1 MRPNPSIDFLRPETS
16 YCGEFVVEFSRIMFK
31 YLTIIEKCGIFLVQ
45 KIYLIFLYDGGE
57 KMRQHEQVKEF
68 AVEDIIQLVR
78 KTDLS
83 DLNTFLVL
91 NGGTGVGK
99 TTAIMNSVLTELDTK
114 FGHLQSMLVVESRSI
129 TVEQLRHK
137 YGEAD
142 VCQRLGFANMIKKGK
157 VDYDWVVIDEC
168 HGLFS
173 EASFAEDTVII
184 GDWIKNRRTKQHI
197 IFITANDEY
206 FEELSKQFFS
216 DDSSFIYLFPDFTKY
231 VSNTYVKEIQ
241 FVKTKNTNATL
252 DYFLAQQED
261 KKGIIFLKS
270 ASKVKDWYFKLLD
283 QKKNVA
289 MLVSRANQTALSLDI
304 TQAKIAAK
312 DLLIELSDGQSGL
325 TLADLQDMADKQR
338 IADGK
343 ESLFTALREEHLP
356 EDINIL
362 IVTDTLQEGMSLTF
376 PKIDYMIIDGY
387 GEVEIRQK
395 VGRFRGNLDQ
405 LFIIFNPNNAR
416 RDFQIQSDLFAHFRK
431 LQAEGDQVELA
442 KQFGLMKGA
451 QFKIKYLIERAREDG
466 TKSYEVNEQAY
477 LHLLKDHKDYL
488 HLMGNTE
495 EAVQEMYS
503 YLGATP
509 SIIDPALIK
518 FSNQRELVMEIAE
531 RWRGIPLKGP
541 AQEAL
546 LEDFKAMGITDK
558 SRHQITSLRGCTTI
572 FNEAGVRIAEKQ
584 ATTKDIEQWPQYL
597 TKVREKFRVIV

>member
-1 MRPNPSIDFLRPETS
+1 MRE
-16 YCGEFVVEFSRIMFK
+16 
-31 YLTIIEKCGIFLVQ
+31 
-45 KIYLIFLYDGGE
+45 
-57 KMRQHEQVKEF
+57 HEQVKEF
-68 AVEDIIQLVR
+68 AVDDIIQLVR

-83 DLNTFLVL
+83 DINTFLVL

-99 TTAIMNSVLTELDTK
+99 TTAIMNNVLEELDHK
-114 FGHLQSMLVVESRSI
+114 FGHLQTMLVVESRSI

-142 VCQRLGFANMIKKGK
+142 VCQRMGFANMIKKGA

-173 EASFAEDTVII
+173 EASFAEDTTII
-184 GDWIKNRRTKQHI
+184 GDWIKYRRKNTHI

-216 DDSSFIYLFPDFTKY
+216 DESSFIYLFPDFTKY

-241 FVKTKNTNATL
+241 FIKTKNTNITL
-252 DYFLAQQED
+252 EYFLDQLQN
-261 KKGIIFLKS
+261 KRGIVFLKS

-304 TQAKIAAK
+304 NQAQIAAK

-343 ESLFTALREEHLP
+343 ESLFEALRHEHLP
-356 EDINIL
+356 DDISIL

-416 RDFQIQSDLFAHFRK
+416 RDFQIQSDMFAHFRK
-431 LQAEGDQVELA
+431 LQAEGNQVELA
-442 KQFGLMKGA
+442 KQFGILKGA
-451 QFKIKYLIERAREDG
+451 RFKVKYITERVKEDG
-466 TKSYEVNEQAY
+466 AKMYEVNEQAY

-495 EAVQEMYS
+495 EAVKEMYS

-509 SIIDPALIK
+509 KLLDPNIIRI
-518 FSNQRELVMEIAE
+518 SNQKELLLEIAE

-546 LEDFKAMGITDK
+546 LQDFKAMGITDK
-558 SRHQITSLRGCTTI
+558 SRHQISSLRGCTSMFDEVGIT
-572 FNEAGVRIAEKQ
+572 VVEKQ
-584 ATTKDIEQWPQYL
+584 ATKKDLEQWPQYL
-597 TKVREKFRVIV
+597 VKIREKYRVII

>member
-1 MRPNPSIDFLRPETS
+1 MRE
-16 YCGEFVVEFSRIMFK
+16 
-31 YLTIIEKCGIFLVQ
+31 
-45 KIYLIFLYDGGE
+45 
-57 KMRQHEQVKEF
+57 HEQVKEF
-68 AVEDIIQLVR
+68 AVDDIIQLVR

-83 DLNTFLVL
+83 NINTFLVL

-99 TTAIMNSVLTELDTK
+99 TTAIMNNVLEELDHK
-114 FGHLQSMLVVESRSI
+114 FGRLQTMLVVESRSI
-129 TVEQLRHK
+129 TVEQLRHR

-142 VCQRLGFANMIKKGK
+142 VCQRLGFANMIKKEK

-173 EASFAEDTVII
+173 EASFAEDTTII
-184 GDWIKNRRTKQHI
+184 GDWIKHSRKNTHI

-216 DDSSFIYLFPDFTKY
+216 EDSSFIYLFPDFTKY

-252 DYFLAQQED
+252 DYFLEQQEG
-261 KKGIIFLKS
+261 KRGIVFLKS

-283 QKKNVA
+283 QKKGVA

-304 TQAKIAAK
+304 VQAQSAAK
-312 DLLIELSDGQSGL
+312 NLMIELSDGQSGL

-343 ESLFTALREEHLP
+343 ESLFEALRNEHLP
-356 EDINIL
+356 DDISIL

-376 PKIDYMIIDGY
+376 PKIDFMIIDGY

-405 LFIIFNPNNAR
+405 LYIIFNPSNAR
-416 RDFQIQSDLFAHFRK
+416 RDFQIQSDMFAHFRK
-431 LQAEGDQVELA
+431 LQAEGNQVELA
-442 KQFGLMKGA
+442 KQFGLLKGA
-451 QFKIKYLIERAREDG
+451 RFKVKYITERLHEDG
-466 TKSYEVNEQAY
+466 AKTYEVNEQAY
-477 LHLLKDHKDYL
+477 LHLLRDHKDYL
-488 HLMGNTE
+488 HLMNNTE
-495 EAVQEMYS
+495 DAVIEMYS

-509 SIIDPALIK
+509 KLVDPNVIRM
-518 FSNQRELVMEIAE
+518 SNQKELLMEIAE

-546 LEDFKAMGITDK
+546 LQDFAAVGIKDK
-558 SRHQITSLRGCTTI
+558 SRHPITSLRGCTTL
-572 FNEAGVRIAEKQ
+572 FADAGIVVAEKQ
-584 ATTKDIEQWPQYL
+584 ATVKDIQQWPQYL
-597 TKVREKFRVIV
+597 VKVREKYRVIV

>member
-1 MRPNPSIDFLRPETS
+1 MRE
-16 YCGEFVVEFSRIMFK
+16 
-31 YLTIIEKCGIFLVQ
+31 
-45 KIYLIFLYDGGE
+45 
-57 KMRQHEQVKEF
+57 HEQVKEF
-68 AVEDIIQLVR
+68 AVDDIIQLVR

-83 DLNTFLVL
+83 DINTFLVL

-99 TTAIMNSVLTELDTK
+99 TTAIMNNVLEELDHK
-114 FGHLQSMLVVESRSI
+114 FGHLQTMLVVESRSI

-142 VCQRLGFANMIKKGK
+142 VCQRLGFANMIKKGN

-173 EASFAEDTVII
+173 EASFAEDTTII
-184 GDWIKNRRTKQHI
+184 GEWIKYKRKSTHI

-206 FEELSKQFFS
+206 FDELSKQFFAE
-216 DDSSFIYLFPDFTKY
+216 DSSFIYLFPDFTKY

-241 FVKTKNTNATL
+241 FIKTKNTNNTL
-252 DYFLAQQED
+252 EYFLEQQAG
-261 KKGIIFLKS
+261 KRGIVFLKS

-283 QKKNVA
+283 QKKGVA

-304 TQAKIAAK
+304 IQAKTAAQN
-312 DLLIELSDGQSGL
+312 LMIELSDGRSGL

-343 ESLFTALREEHLP
+343 ESLFEALRNEHLP
-356 EDINIL
+356 DDISIL

-416 RDFQIQSDLFAHFRK
+416 RDFQIQSDMFAHFRK
-431 LQAEGDQVELA
+431 LQADGDQVELA
-442 KQFGLMKGA
+442 KQFGILKGA
-451 QFKIKYLIERAREDG
+451 QFKVKYITERVKDDG
-466 TKSYEVNEQAY
+466 SKAYEVNEQAY

-495 EAVQEMYS
+495 EAVKEMYS

-509 SIIDPALIK
+509 KLVDPGLIRM
-518 FSNQRELVMEIAE
+518 SNQKELIVEIAE

-546 LEDFKAMGITDK
+546 LQDFKAMGITDK
-558 SRHQITSLRGCTTI
+558 SRHQITSLRGCTTM
-572 FNEAGVRIAEKQ
+572 FAEAGITVTEKQ
-584 ATTKDIEQWPQYL
+584 ASLKDLEQWPQYL
-597 TKVREKFRVIV
+597 VKVREKYRVIV

>member
-1 MRPNPSIDFLRPETS
+1 MRE
-16 YCGEFVVEFSRIMFK
+16 
-31 YLTIIEKCGIFLVQ
+31 
-45 KIYLIFLYDGGE
+45 
-57 KMRQHEQVKEF
+57 HEQVKEF
-68 AVEDIIQLVR
+68 AMNDIIELVR

-83 DLNTFLVL
+83 DINTFLVL

-99 TTAIMNSVLTELDTK
+99 TTAIMNNVLGELDKK
-114 FGHLQSMLVVESRSI
+114 FKHMQTMLVVESRSI

-142 VCQRLGFANMIKKGK
+142 VCQRMGFANMIKRDS

-173 EASFAEDTVII
+173 EASFAEDTTII
-184 GDWIKNRRTKQHI
+184 GDWIKNRRTRQHI

-206 FEELSKQFFS
+206 FEDLSKQFFS
-216 DDSSFIYLFPDFTKY
+216 EDCSFIYLFPDFTKY

-241 FVKTKNTNATL
+241 FIKTKNTNATL
-252 DYFLAQQED
+252 DYFIAQEEG

-270 ASKVKDWYFKLLD
+270 ASKVKDWYFKLLNL
-283 QKKNVA
+283 KMKVA
-289 MLVSRANQTALSLDI
+289 MLVSKANQTSLSLNPS
-304 TQAKIAAK
+304 QADIAAK
-312 DLLIELSDGQSGL
+312 DLLLDLSGGEAGL
-325 TLADLQDMADKQR
+325 TLADLQNLADKQR
-338 IADGK
+338 VAEGK
-343 ESLFTALREEHLP
+343 ESLFEALAQEHLP
-356 EDINIL
+356 EDISIL

-416 RDFQIQSDLFAHFRK
+416 RDFQIQSDMFAHFRK

-442 KQFGLMKGA
+442 KQFGILKGA
-451 QFKIKYLIERAREDG
+451 RFKVKYIVERQLENG
-466 TKSYEVNEQAY
+466 SKKYEVNEQAY
-477 LHLLKDHKDYL
+477 LHLLKDHRDYL

-495 EAVQEMYS
+495 EAIQEMYS

-509 SIIDPALIK
+509 KMVDPNLIRI
-518 FSNQRELVMEIAE
+518 SNQKELIIEIAE

-546 LEDFKAMGITDK
+546 LQDFKAMGVTDK
-558 SRHQITSLRGCTTI
+558 QRHSINSLRGCTTLFSEI
-572 FNEAGVRIAEKQ
+572 GITVAEKQ
-584 ATTKDIEQWPQYL
+584 ATLKDIEQWPQYL

>member
-1 MRPNPSIDFLRPETS
+1 
-16 YCGEFVVEFSRIMFK
+16 
-31 YLTIIEKCGIFLVQ
+31 
-45 KIYLIFLYDGGE
+45 
-57 KMRQHEQVKEF
+57 MRQHEQVKEF
-68 AVEDIIQLVR
+68 AVEDIIRLVR
-78 KTDLS
+78 ETDLS
-83 DLNTFLVL
+83 SLNTFLVL

-99 TTAIMNSVLTELDTK
+99 TTAIMNNVLEELDKK

-142 VCQRLGFANMIKKGK
+142 VCQRMGFANMIKRGN

-173 EASFAEDTVII
+173 EASFAEDTTVI
-184 GDWIKNRRTKQHI
+184 GDWIKNRRKNQHI

-206 FEELSKQFFS
+206 FEDLSKQFF
-216 DDSSFIYLFPDFTKY
+216 DDDCNFIYLFPDFTKY

-241 FVKTKNTNATL
+241 FVKTKNTNDTL
-252 DYFLAQQED
+252 NYFLAREES
-261 KKGIIFLKS
+261 KKGIVFLKS

-289 MLVSRANQTALSLDI
+289 MLVSRANQTVLSLDI
-304 TQAKIAAK
+304 TQAQIAAK
-312 DLLIELSDGQSGL
+312 DLMIELSDGQSGL

-343 ESLFTALREEHLP
+343 ESLFAALAEEHLP

-416 RDFQIQSDLFAHFRK
+416 RDFQIQSDMFAYYRK
-431 LQAEGDQVELA
+431 LQADNDQVELA
-442 KQFGLMKGA
+442 KQFGVMKGA
-451 QFKIKYLIERAREDG
+451 RFKVKYILERQLEDG
-466 TKSYEVNEQAY
+466 TKKYEVNEQAY

-495 EAVQEMYS
+495 EAVKEMYS

-509 SIIDPALIK
+509 KLVDPGLIRI
-518 FSNQRELVMEIAE
+518 SNQKELILEIAE

-546 LEDFKAMGITDK
+546 LQDFKAMGITDK
-558 SRHQITSLRGCTTI
+558 QRHTINSLRGCTSLFAEVGINVT
-572 FNEAGVRIAEKQ
+572 EKQ
-584 ATTKDIEQWPQYL
+584 ATLKDIEQWPQYL
-597 TKVREKFRVIV
+597 NKIREKFRIIM

>member
-1 MRPNPSIDFLRPETS
+1 
-16 YCGEFVVEFSRIMFK
+16 
-31 YLTIIEKCGIFLVQ
+31 
-45 KIYLIFLYDGGE
+45 
-57 KMRQHEQVKEF
+57 MRQHEQVKEF
-68 AVEDIIQLVR
+68 AMNDIIELVR

-83 DLNTFLVL
+83 NPNTFLVL

-99 TTAIMNSVLTELDTK
+99 TTAIMNNVLQELDKK
-114 FGHLQSMLVVESRSI
+114 FKHLQTMLVVESRSI

-142 VCQRLGFANMIKKGK
+142 VCQRLGFANMIRKGK

-173 EASFAEDTVII
+173 EASFAEDTTVI
-184 GDWIKNRRTKQHI
+184 GDWIKNGRGDTHI

-216 DDSSFIYLFPDFTKY
+216 DESTFIYLFPDFTKY

-241 FVKTKNTNATL
+241 FIKTKNTNNTL
-252 DYFLAQQED
+252 EYFLQQQES
-261 KKGIIFLKS
+261 KRGIVFLKS

-283 QKKNVA
+283 QKKGVA
-289 MLVSRANQTALSLDI
+289 MLVSRANQTSLSLDVN
-304 TQAKIAAK
+304 QAHTAARS
-312 DLLIELSDGQSGL
+312 LMIELSEGKSGL

-343 ESLFTALREEHLP
+343 ESLFEALRAEHLP
-356 EDINIL
+356 DDISIL

-405 LFIIFNPNNAR
+405 LFIIFNPSNAR
-416 RDFQIQSDLFAHFRK
+416 RDFQIQSDMFAHFRK
-431 LQAEGDQVELA
+431 LQAEGNQVELA
-442 KQFGLMKGA
+442 KQFGILKGA
-451 QFKIKYLIERAREDG
+451 QFKVRYITERLKDDG
-466 TKSYEVNEQAY
+466 SKAYEVNEQAY

-488 HLMGNTE
+488 HLMNNTE
-495 EAVQEMYS
+495 EAVKEMYS

-509 SIIDPALIK
+509 KLVDPGLIRM
-518 FSNQRELVMEIAE
+518 SNQKDLVLEIAE

-546 LEDFKAMGITDK
+546 IQDFKALGITDK
-558 SRHQITSLRGCTTI
+558 QRHSISSLRGCTTM
-572 FNEAGVRIAEKQ
+572 FAEAGITVTEKQ
-584 ATTKDIEQWPQYL
+584 ASLKDLEQWPQYL
-597 TKVREKFRVIV
+597 TKVREKYRVII

>member
-1 MRPNPSIDFLRPETS
+1 MREHKQI
-16 YCGEFVVEFSRIMFK
+16 
-31 YLTIIEKCGIFLVQ
+31 
-45 KIYLIFLYDGGE
+45 
-57 KMRQHEQVKEF
+57 KEF

-99 TTAIMNSVLTELDTK
+99 TTAIMNSVLEELDHQFK
-114 FGHLQSMLVVESRSI
+114 RLQTMLVVESRSI

-137 YGEAD
+137 YGETD
-142 VCQRLGFANMIKKGK
+142 VCQRLGFANMIKRGN

-173 EASFAEDTVII
+173 EASFAEDTTII
-184 GDWIKNRRTKQHI
+184 GEWIRSGRKNTHV

-216 DDSSFIYLFPDFTKY
+216 EDSSFIYLFPDFTEY
-231 VSNTYVKEIQ
+231 VSQTYVKEIQ
-241 FVKTKNTNATL
+241 FIKTRNTNATL
-252 DYFLAQQED
+252 DYFLDQQEG
-261 KKGIIFLKS
+261 KRGIVFLKS

-283 QKKNVA
+283 QKKGVA
-289 MLVSRANQTALSLDI
+289 MLVSRANQTALSLDVN
-304 TQAKIAAK
+304 QANIAAK
-312 DLLIELSDGQSGL
+312 DLLLELSEGRSGL

-338 IADGK
+338 VADGK
-343 ESLFTALREEHLP
+343 ESLFDALREEHLP

-405 LFIIFNPNNAR
+405 LFIIFNPNNAK
-416 RDFQIQSDLFAHFRK
+416 RDFQIQSDMFAHFRK
-431 LQAEGDQVELA
+431 LQAEGNQVELA
-442 KQFGLMKGA
+442 KQFGILKGA
-451 QFKIKYLIERAREDG
+451 QFKVKYIVERITDSGKR
-466 TKSYEVNEQAY
+466 YEVNEQAY

-503 YLGATP
+503 YLGASPTILDP
-509 SIIDPALIK
+509 SIIRI
-518 FSNQRELVMEIAE
+518 SNQKELILEIAE

-546 LEDFKAMGITDK
+546 LQDFKAMGVTDK
-558 SRHQITSLRGCTTI
+558 SRHPVTSLRGCTSL
-572 FNEAGVRIAEKQ
+572 FEEVGVTVTSKQ
-584 ATTKDIEQWPQYL
+584 ATTKDVEQWPQYL
-597 TKVREKFRVIV
+597 TKVREKYRVIV

>member
-1 MRPNPSIDFLRPETS
+1 
-16 YCGEFVVEFSRIMFK
+16 
-31 YLTIIEKCGIFLVQ
+31 
-45 KIYLIFLYDGGE
+45 
-57 KMRQHEQVKEF
+57 MRQHEQVKEF
-68 AVEDIIQLVR
+68 AVEDIIRLVR
-78 KTDLS
+78 NTDLS

-99 TTAIMNSVLTELDTK
+99 TTAIMNNVLQELDKK
-114 FGHLQSMLVVESRSI
+114 FKHMQTMLVVESRSI

-142 VCQRLGFANMIKKGK
+142 VCQRLGFANMIKKGN

-173 EASFAEDTVII
+173 EASFAEDTTII
-184 GDWIKNRRTKQHI
+184 GEWIKYKRKNTHI

-206 FEELSKQFFS
+206 FDELSKQFFAE
-216 DDSSFIYLFPDFTKY
+216 DSSFIYLFPDFTKY

-241 FVKTKNTNATL
+241 FIKTKNTNNTL
-252 DYFLAQQED
+252 EYFLEQQAG
-261 KKGIIFLKS
+261 KRGIVFLKS

-283 QKKNVA
+283 QKKGVA

-304 TQAKIAAK
+304 MQAKTAAQN
-312 DLLIELSDGQSGL
+312 LMIELSDGRSGL

-343 ESLFTALREEHLP
+343 ESLFEALRNEHLP
-356 EDINIL
+356 DDISIL

-416 RDFQIQSDLFAHFRK
+416 RDFQIQSDMFAHFRK
-431 LQAEGDQVELA
+431 LQADGDQVELA
-442 KQFGLMKGA
+442 KQFGILKGA
-451 QFKIKYLIERAREDG
+451 QFKVKYITERVKDDG
-466 TKSYEVNEQAY
+466 SKAYEVNEQAY

-495 EAVQEMYS
+495 EAVKEMYS

-509 SIIDPALIK
+509 KLVDPGLIRM
-518 FSNQRELVMEIAE
+518 SNQKELIVEIAE

-546 LEDFKAMGITDK
+546 LQDFKAMGITDK
-558 SRHQITSLRGCTTI
+558 SRHQITSLRGCTTM
-572 FNEAGVRIAEKQ
+572 FAEAGITVTEKQ
-584 ATTKDIEQWPQYL
+584 ASLKDLEQWPQYL
-597 TKVREKFRVIV
+597 MKVREKYRVIV

>member
-1 MRPNPSIDFLRPETS
+1 
-16 YCGEFVVEFSRIMFK
+16 
-31 YLTIIEKCGIFLVQ
+31 
-45 KIYLIFLYDGGE
+45 
-57 KMRQHEQVKEF
+57 MRQHEQVKEF
-68 AVEDIIQLVR
+68 AVEDIIRLVR
-78 KTDLS
+78 NTDLS

-99 TTAIMNSVLTELDTK
+99 TTAIMNNVLEELDKK
-114 FGHLQSMLVVESRSI
+114 FGHLQTMLVVESRSI

-142 VCQRLGFANMIKKGK
+142 VCQRLGFANMIKKGAI
-157 VDYDWVVIDEC
+157 DYDWVVIDEC

-173 EASFAEDTVII
+173 EASFAEDTTVI
-184 GDWIKNRRTKQHI
+184 GDWIKHGRGNTHI

-206 FEELSKQFFS
+206 FDELSKQFFS
-216 DDSSFIYLFPDFTKY
+216 EDSSFIYLFPDFTKY

-241 FVKTKNTNATL
+241 FIKTKNTNATL
-252 DYFLAQQED
+252 DYFLEQQEGRR
-261 KKGIIFLKS
+261 GIVFLKS

-283 QKKNVA
+283 QKKGVA

-304 TQAKIAAK
+304 NQAKIAAK
-312 DLLIELSDGQSGL
+312 DLLLELSDGKSGL

-343 ESLFTALREEHLP
+343 ESLFDALRAEHLP
-356 EDINIL
+356 DDISIL

-416 RDFQIQSDLFAHFRK
+416 RDFQIQSDMFAHFRK

-442 KQFGLMKGA
+442 KQFGILKGA
-451 QFKIKYLIERAREDG
+451 QFKVKYITERLKDDG
-466 TKSYEVNEQAY
+466 SKAYEVNEQAY

-495 EAVQEMYS
+495 EAVKEMYS

-509 SIIDPALIK
+509 KMVDPGLIRI
-518 FSNQRELVMEIAE
+518 SNQKDLILEIAE

-546 LEDFKAMGITDK
+546 IQDFHALGITDK
-558 SRHQITSLRGCTTI
+558 SRHQITSLRGCTTM
-572 FNEAGVRIAEKQ
+572 FDEVGVTVTTKQ
-584 ATTKDIEQWPQYL
+584 ATLKDLEQWPQYL
-597 TKVREKFRVIV
+597 EKVREKFRVIT

>member
-1 MRPNPSIDFLRPETS
+1 MRE
-16 YCGEFVVEFSRIMFK
+16 
-31 YLTIIEKCGIFLVQ
+31 
-45 KIYLIFLYDGGE
+45 
-57 KMRQHEQVKEF
+57 HEQVKEF
-68 AVEDIIQLVR
+68 AVDDIIRLVR
-78 KTDLS
+78 ETDLS
-83 DLNTFLVL
+83 DINTFLVL

-99 TTAIMNSVLTELDTK
+99 TTAIMNNVLQELDHK
-114 FGHLQSMLVVESRSI
+114 FSYLQTMLVVESRSI

-137 YGEAD
+137 YGEVD
-142 VCQRLGFANMIKKGK
+142 VCQRMGFANMIRKHN

-173 EASFAEDTVII
+173 EASFAEDTTII
-184 GDWIKNRRTKQHI
+184 GDWIKNGRGNTHI

-216 DDSSFIYLFPDFTKY
+216 DESSFIYLFPDFTKY

-241 FVKTKNTNATL
+241 FLKTKNTNDSL
-252 DYFLAQQED
+252 QYFLDQQEG
-261 KKGIIFLKS
+261 KRGIVFLKS

-283 QKKNVA
+283 QKKGVA
-289 MLVSRANQTALSLDI
+289 MLVSRANQTALSLDVN
-304 TQAKIAAK
+304 QAQIAAK

-338 IADGK
+338 VADGK
-343 ESLFTALREEHLP
+343 ESLFEALRNEHLP
-356 EDINIL
+356 DDISIL

-416 RDFQIQSDLFAHFRK
+416 RDFQIQSDMFAHFRK
-431 LQAEGDQVELA
+431 LQAEGNQVELA
-442 KQFGLMKGA
+442 KQFGLLKGA
-451 QFKIKYLIERAREDG
+451 RFKVKYITERVSDEGAK
-466 TKSYEVNEQAY
+466 TYEVNEQAY

-495 EAVQEMYS
+495 EAVREMYS

-509 SIIDPALIK
+509 KLVDPSVIRM
-518 FSNQRELVMEIAE
+518 SNQKDLIIEIAE

-546 LEDFKAMGITDK
+546 LQDFKAMGIKDK
-558 SRHQITSLRGCTTI
+558 QRHSINSLRGCTTM
-572 FNEAGVRIAEKQ
+572 FADAGITVTEKQ
-584 ATTKDIEQWPQYL
+584 ASLKDIEQWPQYL
-597 TKVREKFRVIV
+597 IKVREKYRVIV